1 MVRLLLVPVF
11 IVASLLLVANTD
23 GQDKKKGGA
32 AVTGVVVSVDADKDS
47 KDTGSITVKTGE
59 KKDKEKD
66 EATRSVS
73 GTVRGLKDEAVEGAV
88 VQIKDTRTL
97 RVRSYI
103 TKADG
108 NYFFHGLSKNSDYE
122 LKAEFGGNASGK
134 KTLSVYDSR
143 QNAVI
148 NLQLEETKKN

>member
-1 MVRLLLVPVF
+1 MMVRILALMVVGTLAALAQQSQQVP
-11 IVASLLLVANTD
+11 
-23 GQDKKKGGA
+23 GQKPIPLFKG
-32 AVTGVVVSVDADKDS
+32 D
-47 KDTGSITVKTGE
+47 
-59 KKDKEKD
+59 KKDKNKD
-66 EATRSVS
+66 ETTRSVS
-73 GTVRGLKDEAVEGAV
+73 GTVRGLKDETVDGAV

-122 LKAEFGGNASGK
+122 LRAESKGSASDK

-143 QNAVI
+143 ENPVI
-148 NLQLEETKKN
+148 NLQLEEAKKN

>member
-1 MVRLLLVPVF
+1 MMVRFLALMVIGTLAALAQQSPVR
-11 IVASLLLVANTD
+11 
-23 GQDKKKGGA
+23 GQKPPPFCR
-32 AVTGVVVSVDADKDS
+32 
-47 KDTGSITVKTGE
+47 GE

>member
-1 MVRLLLVPVF
+1 MMVRFLALIVIGTLAALAQQSPVP
-11 IVASLLLVANTD
+11 
-23 GQDKKKGGA
+23 GQKPPPFFK
-32 AVTGVVVSVDADKDS
+32 
-47 KDTGSITVKTGE
+47 GE

>member
-1 MVRLLLVPVF
+1 MKLRLTALLISGALTGMAQQSP
-11 IVASLLLVANTD
+11 AP
-23 GQDKKKGGA
+23 GQNPPPLFKGDKR
-32 AVTGVVVSVDADKDS
+32 
-47 KDTGSITVKTGE
+47 
-59 KKDKEKD
+59 DKEK
-66 EATRSVS
+66 EEQTRSVS
-73 GTVRGLKDEAVEGAV
+73 GTVRGANGEPADGAV
-88 VQIKDTRTL
+88 VQLKDTRTL

-108 NYFFHGLSKNSDYE
+108 NYFFHGLGKNVDYE
-122 LKAEFGGNASGK
+122 LRAEFKGASSDK

>member
-1 MVRLLLVPVF
+1 MMGRFLALMVCGALAALAQQTPVP
-11 IVASLLLVANTD
+11 
-23 GQDKKKGGA
+23 GQKPPPFFK
-32 AVTGVVVSVDADKDS
+32 
-47 KDTGSITVKTGE
+47 GE

-66 EATRSVS
+66 ETTRSVS

-122 LKAEFGGNASGK
+122 LKAEFSGAVSDK

-143 QNAVI
+143 QNPVI
-148 NLQLEETKKN
+148 NLQLEEAKKN

>member
-1 MVRLLLVPVF
+1 MKLRLWALLVS
-11 IVASLLLVANTD
+11 AALLALAQQSPAP
-23 GQDKKKGGA
+23 GQKPPPFFKGDKK
-32 AVTGVVVSVDADKDS
+32 
-47 KDTGSITVKTGE
+47 E
-59 KKDKEKD
+59 KE

-73 GTVRGLKDEAVEGAV
+73 GTVRGPNDQAVEGAV
-88 VQIKDTRTL
+88 VQVKDTRTL

-108 NYFFHGLSKNSDYE
+108 NYFFHGLGKNVDYE
-122 LKAEFGGNASGK
+122 LKAEFKGAASDK

-148 NLQLEETKKN
+148 NLQLEESKKN

>member
-1 MVRLLLVPVF
+1 MKLRLWALLVS
-11 IVASLLLVANTD
+11 AALLALAQQSPAP
-23 GQDKKKGGA
+23 GQKPPPFFKGDKK
-32 AVTGVVVSVDADKDS
+32 
-47 KDTGSITVKTGE
+47 E
-59 KKDKEKD
+59 KE

-73 GTVRGLKDEAVEGAV
+73 GTVRGQNDQAVEGAV
-88 VQIKDTRTL
+88 VQVKDTRTL

-108 NYFFHGLSKNSDYE
+108 NYFFHGLGKNVDYE
-122 LKAEFGGNASGK
+122 LKADFKGASSDK

-148 NLQLEETKKN
+148 NLKLEESKKN

>member
-1 MVRLLLVPVF
+1 MMVRFLALMVIGTLAALAQQSPVP
-11 IVASLLLVANTD
+11 
-23 GQDKKKGGA
+23 GQKPPPFFK
-32 AVTGVVVSVDADKDS
+32 
-47 KDTGSITVKTGE
+47 GE

-108 NYFFHGLSKNSDYE
+108 NYCFHGLSKNSDYE

>member
-1 MVRLLLVPVF
+1 MMVRFLALMVIGTLAALAQQSPVP
-11 IVASLLLVANTD
+11 
-23 GQDKKKGGA
+23 GQKPPPFFK
-32 AVTGVVVSVDADKDS
+32 
-47 KDTGSITVKTGE
+47 GE

-103 TKADG
+103 TKTDG

-148 NLQLEETKKN
+148 NLQLEAAKKN

>member
-1 MVRLLLVPVF
+1 MMVRFLALMVIGTLAALAQQSPVP
-11 IVASLLLVANTD
+11 
-23 GQDKKKGGA
+23 GQKPPPFFK
-32 AVTGVVVSVDADKDS
+32 
-47 KDTGSITVKTGE
+47 GE

>member
-1 MVRLLLVPVF
+1 MKVRFLALMVIGTLAALAQQSPVP
-11 IVASLLLVANTD
+11 
-23 GQDKKKGGA
+23 GQKPPPFFK
-32 AVTGVVVSVDADKDS
+32 
-47 KDTGSITVKTGE
+47 GE

-122 LKAEFGGNASGK
+122 LKAEFGGNASDK